1 MPRAG
6 PCARSVPSWV
16 FIGARSA
23 GLFLDELSEHFLG
36 QPIMVKDI
44 VEALRKRGP
53 WNPEGGRWGDGDLDP
68 ALLPG
73 SLSTDWDR
81 ISRTEGSDSGFRK
94 SLGHWCKNHAGRW
107 AGDLKLHP
115 EGTNRTLKQ
124 PVYRVIRK
132 DQAPSPA

>member
-1 MPRAG
+1 
-6 PCARSVPSWV
+6 
-16 FIGARSA
+16 
-23 GLFLDELSEHFLG
+23 
-36 QPIMVKDI
+36 MVKDI

-53 WNPEGGRWGDGDLDP
+53 WNPEGARWADGDLDP

-107 AGDLKLHP
+107 AGDLKLHS

>member
-1 MPRAG
+1 MEWAG
-6 PCARSVPSWV
+6 FKGRFGGSDVDLVSSSGDAEW
-16 FIGARSA
+16 GA
-23 GLFLDELSEHFLG
+23 FLESLAERFHDM
-36 QPIMVKDI
+36 PIMAKDI
-44 VEALRKRGP
+44 VAALRKRGP
-53 WNPEGGRWGDGDLDP
+53 WNPELGQFGLNPDNLDP

-94 SLGHWCKNHAGRW
+94 SLGHWCRNHVGRW

-132 DQAPSPA
+132 